1 MTPRRRK
8 IDAPATGF
16 APLRHFINRKVTQAM
31 PPRRPYELTQP
42 DSAEA
47 FEGRC
52 RVTGRKR
59 VEWALSGPQQMK
71 VVAAG
76 VDAAIEAWDCGSPDD
91 AVEKLTAAA
100 ESGILVGSKLPVFM
114 LSETDVAEMS
124 RMQRN
129 QFVTDLIKRMESLKP
144 IGQSC
149 LSAGN
154 ALLGDG
160 DVDGARDHYNAVA
173 RLGAEALIPWAS
185 DRSA

>member
-1 MTPRRRK
+1 M
-8 IDAPATGF
+8 
-16 APLRHFINRKVTQAM
+16 
-31 PPRRPYELTQP
+31 
-42 DSAEA
+42 
-47 FEGRC
+47 
-52 RVTGRKR
+52 
-59 VEWALSGPQQMK
+59 
-71 VVAAG
+71 VAAG

-149 LSAGN
+149 LSAGD

-173 RLGAEALIPWAS
+173 RLGAEL
-185 DRSA
+185 